1 MAELDYAYLAD
12 YAQIENGKI
21 SALGASYTHA
31 VLGALPGAWMTTAV
45 GRVRADEG
53 TDPVQLTLHLTPP
66 DGSFEIHYEGL
77 LEQQPGFRAYRGKI
91 GLLFTVTM
99 QMPVTSEGLYT
110 LDIALDGVQVRRLAF
125 DVEVGP

>member
-31 VLGALPGAWMTTAV
+31 VLKSLPGGWMTTAV
-45 GRVRADEG
+45 GRVRSDDG
-53 TDPVQLTLHLTPP
+53 SDPVQITVEVIPP
-66 DGSFEIHYEGL
+66 DGSFELRYDGV
-77 LEQQPGFRAYRGKI
+77 LEQQPGFRAYRGKV

-99 QMPVTSEGLYT
+99 QMPITSEGLYQVH
-110 LDIALDGVQVRRLAF
+110 ISLDGVLVRELAF